1 MGDGLVDWRVGSERE
16 PNVVETIEMNHP
28 IDFTLAES
36 LVNDEPLW
44 DLNAAECMLHASRIH
59 EPCCRI

>member
-1 MGDGLVDWRVGSERE
+1 MDDGLIDRRVGSERE

-36 LVNDEPLW
+36 LVNEEPFLVG
-44 DLNAAECMLHASRIH
+44 LKCSRVHAACV
-59 EPCCRI
+59 